1 MLGWLGRN
9 AEPLGAI
16 GAIATAF
23 AALSALIIIP
33 VQIGEADRI
42 QRDQTAREIYREFLN
57 LTVQKPELAQA
68 DFCTMSDAKDIA
80 AYGAY
85 VEYALYTA
93 EQMVASS
100 PDWRAPMAAIW
111 MTTCPICATPKAL
124 ARAKASK
131 TCWKTWIWPAP
142 RKPPANSCEG
152 APRRPHRPSA
162 RFALFQHLIQSGV
175 DLNAVRGRVQ
185 DRRFHDPQPIFG
197 ARLEIEALD
206 IAVE

>member
-1 MLGWLGRN
+1 MLGWLRRN

-68 DFCTMSDAKDIA
+68 DFCTMYDAKDIA

-93 EQMVASS
+93 EQMVGSS
-100 PDWRAPMAAIW
+100 PDWRARRRRR
-111 MTTCPICATPKAL
+111 
-124 ARAKASK
+124 RAGRRGSGLH
-131 TCWKTWIWPAP
+131 
-142 RKPPANSCEG
+142 PAN
-152 APRRPHRPSA
+152 H
-162 RFALFQHLIQSGV
+162 
-175 DLNAVRGRVQ
+175 
-185 DRRFHDPQPIFG
+185 QPIAVKARPG
-197 ARLEIEALD
+197 ALTARQRALRCSST
-206 IAVE
+206 

>member
-1 MLGWLGRN
+1 M
-9 AEPLGAI
+9 
-16 GAIATAF
+16 
-23 AALSALIIIP
+23 IIIP

-100 PDWRAPMAAIW
+100 PDWRAPMAGYLDDHLPYL
-111 MTTCPICATPKAL
+111 CDPEGL
-124 ARAKASK
+124 GAR
-131 TCWKTWIWPAP
+131 
-142 RKPPANSCEG
+142 EG
-152 APRRPHRPSA
+152 VEDV
-162 RFALFQHLIQSGV
+162 LEDV
-175 DLNAVRGRVQ
+175 DLACT
-185 DRRFHDPQPIFG
+185 PQTTSQ
-197 ARLEIEALD
+197 
-206 IAVE
+206 